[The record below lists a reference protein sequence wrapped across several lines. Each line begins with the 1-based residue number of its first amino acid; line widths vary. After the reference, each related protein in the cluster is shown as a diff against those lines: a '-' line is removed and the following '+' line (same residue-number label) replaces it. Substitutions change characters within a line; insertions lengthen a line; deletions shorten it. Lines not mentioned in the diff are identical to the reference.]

1 MSSSGYP
8 LPTVSPTQVRTY
20 QRCPLAYK
28 HRFLE
33 RWTGIQSAAG
43 LLGHAVHSAIE
54 AALKAKR
61 RFRQDPSAEEMERIF
76 DRVWDR
82 GLPPETETAGASR
95 EEFDSVRE
103 EGYDMLSFY
112 LEEVAL
118 KVRPHLVEQRFSF
131 ELEGVPVPVVGQ
143 VDLIET
149 DGVVVDHKTSL
160 RPYREDYLDN
170 DVQLFCYAV
179 GYAFFRLG
187 VQARKGVIPPAFMVG
202 DARVDV
208 IVRGAEPRLQQ
219 IRKKYSNDDLNRIAE
234 VLRDIAMKIGSGVF
248 PAFWEVE
255 DRDEP
260 WRTCD
265 SCGYR
270 DRCDMRIEAQDE
282 DRGGLEAGV

>member
-33 RWTGIQSAAG
+33 RWTGIQSSAG

-61 RFRQDPSAEEMERIF
+61 RFRQDLPLEEMERVF
-76 DRVWDR
+76 DQVWNR
-82 GLPPETETAGASR
+82 GLPPETETTGESR
-95 EEFDSVRE
+95 EEFDDVRE
-103 EGYDMLSFY
+103 EGYDLLAFY
-112 LEEVAL
+112 LEEVAP
-118 KVRPHLVEQRFSF
+118 KVRPHLVEHRFSF
-131 ELEGVPVPVVGQ
+131 ELAGIPVPVVGQ

-149 DGVVVDHKTSL
+149 DGAVVDHKTSL
-160 RPYREDYLDN
+160 RPYREDYLDS

-187 VQARKGVIPPAFMVG
+187 VRARKGILPPAVFVN

-208 IVRGAEPRLQQ
+208 IIRGPAPRLQQ
-219 IRKKYSNDDLNRIAE
+219 IRKKYSNDDLSRIAG
-234 VLRDIAMKIGSGVF
+234 VLRNLALEIESGEF

-255 DRDEP
+255 DRAEP

-265 SCGYR
+265 GCEYR
-270 DRCDMRIEAQDE
+270 DRCDKRIEAQTE
-282 DRGGLEAGV
+282 G

>member
-8 LPTVSPTQVRTY
+8 LPTVSPTQVKTY

-54 AALKAKR
+54 AALKVKR
-61 RFRQDPSAEEMERIF
+61 RFRQAPSAEEMERVF

-82 GLPPETETAGASR
+82 GLPPETETVGASR
-95 EEFDSVRE
+95 EEFDAVRE
-103 EGYDMLSFY
+103 EGYDLLSFY
-112 LEEVAL
+112 LEEVAQT
-118 KVRPHLVEQRFSF
+118 VRPHLVEQRFSF

-149 DGVVVDHKTSL
+149 DGVVVDHKTSF

-187 VQARKGVIPPAFMVG
+187 VRARKGVLPPAFMVG
-202 DARVDV
+202 EARVDV
-208 IVRGAEPRLQQ
+208 IVRGPIPQLQQ
-219 IRKKYSNDDLNRIAE
+219 IRKNYSNDDLKRIAGM
-234 VLRDIAMKIGSGVF
+234 LRDVAGEIAAGEF

-282 DRGGLEAGV
+282 D

>member
-33 RWTGIQSAAG
+33 RWWGIQSSAA
-43 LLGHAVHSAIE
+43 LLGHAVHSTIE

-61 RFRQDPSAEEMERIF
+61 RFRQDLPLEEGERVF
-76 DRVWDR
+76 DQVWNR
-82 GLPPETETAGASR
+82 GLPPETETAAGSR
-95 EEFDSVRE
+95 EEFDAARE
-103 EGYDMLSFY
+103 EGYDLLAFY
-112 LEEVAL
+112 LEEVAP
-118 KVRPHLVEQRFSF
+118 KVRPHLVEHRFNF
-131 ELEGVPVPVVGQ
+131 ELAGIPVPVVGQ
-143 VDLIET
+143 VDLIEI
-149 DGVVVDHKTSL
+149 DGVVVDYKTST
-160 RPYREDYLDN
+160 RPYREDYLDS

-187 VQARKGVIPPAFMVG
+187 VRARKGILPPAVMVN

-208 IVRGAEPRLQQ
+208 IIRGPAPQFQQ
-219 IRKKYSNDDLNRIAE
+219 IRKKYSNDDLNEVAE
-234 VLRDIAMKIGSGVF
+234 ILRNVALKIESREF

-255 DRDEP
+255 DRAEP

-265 SCGYR
+265 GCGYR
-270 DRCDMRIEAQDE
+270 DRCDMRITAQD
-282 DRGGLEAGV
+282 AG

>member
-20 QRCPLAYK
+20 QRCPLAYQ

-33 RWTGIQSAAG
+33 RWTGIQSPAA
-43 LLGHAVHSAIE
+43 LLGHAVHSTIE
-54 AALKAKR
+54 AALRTKR
-61 RFRQDPSAEEMERIF
+61 RFRQDLPLEEMERVF
-76 DRVWDR
+76 DQVWNR
-82 GLPPETETAGASR
+82 GLPPETETVGASR
-95 EEFDSVRE
+95 EEFDAVRE
-103 EGYDMLSFY
+103 EGYDLLAFY
-112 LEEVAL
+112 LEEIAPR
-118 KVRPHLVEQRFSF
+118 VRPHLVEHRLNF

-160 RPYREDYLDN
+160 WPYREDYLDS

-187 VQARKGVIPPAFMVG
+187 VRARKGVLPPAIMVN

-208 IVRGAEPRLQQ
+208 IIRGPVPQLQQ
-219 IRKKYSNDDLNRIAE
+219 VRKKYSNDDLSRIAGI
-234 VLRDIAMKIGSGVF
+234 LRDVALRIGSGEF

-255 DRDEP
+255 DRAEP

-265 SCGYR
+265 SCEYR
-270 DRCDMRIEAQDE
+270 DRCDMRIGAQDP
-282 DRGGLEAGV
+282 D